1 MADLQAAELYDS
13 DVLAME
19 PVYRWAVEQQGKRL
33 PLEDFRQKLTHKF
46 YDHGFV
52 VNVKAYTTTEEGVY
66 AFDVEVLRKIEKKE
80 FDYDKQVHQVVS
92 NVLDLPDQAGGWI
105 KADAGMKEAAKK
117 AAEHKH

>member
-1 MADLQAAELYDS
+1 MADIQAAELYDS

-33 PLEDFRQKLTHKF
+33 PLEDFRQQLTHKF
-46 YDHGFV
+46 HDHGFV
-52 VNVKAYTTTEEGVY
+52 VNVKAFTTTEEGVY

-92 NVLDLPDQAGGWI
+92 NLLDLPDQAGGWI

-117 AAEHKH
+117 AAGHKH